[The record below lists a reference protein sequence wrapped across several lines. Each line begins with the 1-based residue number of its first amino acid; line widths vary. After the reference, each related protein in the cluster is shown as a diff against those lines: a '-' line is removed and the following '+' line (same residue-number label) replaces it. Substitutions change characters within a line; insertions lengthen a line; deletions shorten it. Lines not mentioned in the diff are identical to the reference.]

1 MPAKFDRSTAKTAL
15 DSLGLGPLNLELAK
29 RWLDLWQ
36 DGKLPSRGALNPSQL
51 LKFLPGLAILEMH
64 RDESVHFRI
73 AGTALR
79 AAYGFDP
86 SRRDMMELT
95 PPEHRAARLSRF
107 KSFVAGT
114 VGSSIRL
121 VKRPGEL
128 DVVAQ
133 DLVLPLGGPSE
144 DGARAWI
151 FHTTWRPSG
160 ADTFRALP
168 KTAVAMADEYVMHS
182 LR

>member
-1 MPAKFDRSTAKTAL
+1 MPAHFDRSTAVTAL
-15 DSLGLGPLNLELAK
+15 DLLGLGPLNLELAQ

-36 DGKLPSRGALNPSQL
+36 GEKLPSRGALNPTQL
-51 LKFLPGLAILEMH
+51 VKFLPGLAVLEIH
-64 RDESVHFRI
+64 PDDSVRYRI

-86 SRRDMMELT
+86 SRRDVMELT
-95 PPEHRAARLSRF
+95 PPVHRAARLRRF
-107 KSFVAGT
+107 KEFVAGT

-121 VKRPGEL
+121 VKRPGEV
-128 DVVAQ
+128 DIVAQ
-133 DLVLPLGGPSE
+133 DLVLPLGGVSE

-151 FHTTWRPSG
+151 FHTSWRPGG
-160 ADTFRALP
+160 ADTLRALP
-168 KTAVAMADEYVMHS
+168 SAAVGMADEYVTHA